1 MRPKKR
7 GRPPRSL
14 LSKKDK
20 DRERYL
26 LNFEIARVV
35 FEAVLNGKPYRDGI
49 DHYGALTEG
58 VEKAR
63 ALGIKLS
70 QDGVEALIE
79 HLRKDPESLYKT
91 PPTELRDTFASL
103 AAGFSPEKEVLVAAG
118 KRKRTVRVNAYIPED
133 DGEKPAPLT
142 PRLKLAKK
150 PPGT

>member
-1 MRPKKR
+1 MKPKKR

-14 LSKKDK
+14 LSKKEE

-26 LNFEIARVV
+26 LNFEIAQVV

-91 PPTELRDTFASL
+91 PPAALRDTLARL
-103 AAGFSPEKEVLVAAG
+103 AAGFSQAKEVIVATG
-118 KRKRTVRVNAYIPED
+118 KRKRAVKVEAYIPKD
-133 DGEKPAPLT
+133 SGEKTAAPT
-142 PRLKLAKK
+142 PRLKIAKK